1 MLSYSVFLVADLP
14 RVNWEDRIKTGSRDW
29 EKKYKEDSI
38 IFNLAKTVSMCGP
51 HIPFERQPLQHM

>member
-14 RVNWEDRIKTGSRDW
+14 RVNWEDKIKRSRDW